1 MPLSAASQPPRSPFA
16 GAAPLAHRPLSAIAA
31 TAAGGVPQARIKRLL
46 GELVPQLASVHEQG
60 HICGDIT
67 VDSVGLDESGRA
79 HLLALNGPAQGDA
92 ALPAPGYAPFELYVD
107 DPAWPRGPWTDIY
120 ALSAVA
126 HSLITGRR
134 PPAAPERSVNDG
146 YQPLA
151 ERDLPKYDNDFL
163 RAIDAGL
170 AVQPQARPHT
180 LEAFV
185 ASLKFPEPE
194 APAEAAVPVPNEPPP
209 HDEVRE
215 EEPPRQR
222 PAVRSVLFAIL
233 LALATLGVAVYW
245 WQRLTGTPSGV
256 ITSSERVTAPGAAVT
271 PSDSREAE
279 PPPVAGATS
288 PRDGNAGSAAATSN
302 DAAPPA
308 PGTQEQAGPDA
319 ASTPNVAP
327 EADATGAHAES
338 EAAATPAP
346 AAARVTVR
354 INVQPWGEIWING
367 VRRGVSP
374 PMKELRLAPGRYSV
388 VVRNADLPPYRA
400 TLEVKAGQP
409 ARITHVFQ

>member
-1 MPLSAASQPPRSPFA
+1 MPLSAASQHPRSPFA

-79 HLLALNGPAQGDA
+79 HLLALNGAAQGEA
-92 ALPAPGYAPFELYVD
+92 ALPAPGYAPFELYVE

-151 ERDLPKYDNDFL
+151 QRDLPKYDNDFL

-170 AVQPQARPHT
+170 AVRPQARPHT

-185 ASLKFPEPE
+185 DSLKFPEPE
-194 APAEAAVPVPNEPPP
+194 PPAEAMAPLPSEPPP
-209 HDEVRE
+209 RDEVRD
-215 EEPPRQR
+215 EEPVRQR
-222 PAVRSVLFAIL
+222 PAVRSILFAIL

-256 ITSSERVTAPGAAVT
+256 ITSSERVTTPGATAT
-271 PSDSREAE
+271 PSDSRC
-279 PPPVAGATS
+279 
-288 PRDGNAGSAAATSN
+288 PRDGTHQRAAVGRDLDQWRAAWCQPAHEGIAPGAGTLLGRRAQCRPAAVSGHARGQGGPAGSHHARVPVSVRMALSQGVGW
-302 DAAPPA
+302 PA
-308 PGTQEQAGPDA
+308 G
-319 ASTPNVAP
+319 
-327 EADATGAHAES
+327 
-338 EAAATPAP
+338 
-346 AAARVTVR
+346 AARR
-354 INVQPWGEIWING
+354 
-367 VRRGVSP
+367 
-374 PMKELRLAPGRYSV
+374 
-388 VVRNADLPPYRA
+388 
-400 TLEVKAGQP
+400 
-409 ARITHVFQ
+409 

>member
-1 MPLSAASQPPRSPFA
+1 MPLSAASQHPRSPFA

-79 HLLALNGPAQGDA
+79 HLLALNGAAQGEA
-92 ALPAPGYAPFELYVD
+92 ALPAPGYAPFELYVE

-151 ERDLPKYDNDFL
+151 QRDLPKYDNDFL

-170 AVQPQARPHT
+170 AVRPQARPHT

-185 ASLKFPEPE
+185 DSLKFPEPE
-194 APAEAAVPVPNEPPP
+194 PPAEAMAPQPSEPPP
-209 HDEVRE
+209 RDEVRD
-215 EEPPRQR
+215 EEPVRQR
-222 PAVRSVLFAIL
+222 PAVRSILFAIL

-256 ITSSERVTAPGAAVT
+256 ITSSERVTTPGATAT

-279 PPPVAGATS
+279 PPAAGTA
-288 PRDGNAGSAAATSN
+288 PPQGGDAGSADTSG
-302 DAAPPA
+302 AAPPA
-308 PGTQEQAGPDA
+308 QAQAGPDA
-319 ASTPNVAP
+319 APAPDVAP
-327 EADATGAHAES
+327 EDAATDAQAES

-346 AAARVTVR
+346 AVARVTVR

>member
-1 MPLSAASQPPRSPFA
+1 MPLFAASQHPRSPFA

-79 HLLALNGPAQGDA
+79 HLLALNGAAQGEA
-92 ALPAPGYAPFELYVD
+92 ALPAPGYAPFELYVE

-151 ERDLPKYDNDFL
+151 QRDLPKYDNDFL

-170 AVQPQARPHT
+170 AVRPHT
-180 LEAFV
+180 FEAFV
-185 ASLKFPEPE
+185 DSLKFPEPE
-194 APAEAAVPVPNEPPP
+194 PPAEAMAPLPSEPPP
-209 HDEVRE
+209 RDEVHDE
-215 EEPPRQR
+215 EPVRQR
-222 PAVRSVLFAIL
+222 PAVRSILFAIL

-245 WQRLTGTPSGV
+245 WQRRYIRRCAAGASTGWSGRRSRARCCAGGRCNRRAGRIRGRRDAGTGRCPRDGTHQRAAV
-256 ITSSERVTAPGAAVT
+256 GRDLDQWRAAWCQPAHEGIAPGAGTLLGRRAQCRPAAVSGHALGQGG
-271 PSDSREAE
+271 PAGSHHARV
-279 PPPVAGATS
+279 PVSVRMALSQGVGWPAGA
-288 PRDGNAGSAAATSN
+288 
-302 DAAPPA
+302 
-308 PGTQEQAGPDA
+308 
-319 ASTPNVAP
+319 
-327 EADATGAHAES
+327 
-338 EAAATPAP
+338 
-346 AAARVTVR
+346 ARR
-354 INVQPWGEIWING
+354 
-367 VRRGVSP
+367 
-374 PMKELRLAPGRYSV
+374 
-388 VVRNADLPPYRA
+388 
-400 TLEVKAGQP
+400 
-409 ARITHVFQ
+409 

>member
-1 MPLSAASQPPRSPFA
+1 MPLFAASQHPRSPFA

-79 HLLALNGPAQGDA
+79 HLLALNGAAQGEA
-92 ALPAPGYAPFELYVD
+92 ALPAPGYAPFELYVE

-151 ERDLPKYDNDFL
+151 QRDLPKYDNDFL

-170 AVQPQARPHT
+170 AVRPHT
-180 LEAFV
+180 FEAFV
-185 ASLKFPEPE
+185 DSLKFPEPE
-194 APAEAAVPVPNEPPP
+194 PPAEAMAPLPSEPPP
-209 HDEVRE
+209 RDEVHDE
-215 EEPPRQR
+215 EPVRQR
-222 PAVRSVLFAIL
+222 PAVRSILFAIL

-256 ITSSERVTAPGAAVT
+256 ITSSERVTTPGATAT

-279 PPPVAGATS
+279 PPA
-288 PRDGNAGSAAATSN
+288 AGSADTSG
-302 DAAPPA
+302 AAPPA
-308 PGTQEQAGPDA
+308 QAQAGPDA
-319 ASTPNVAP
+319 APAPDVAP
-327 EADATGAHAES
+327 EDAATDAQAES

-374 PMKELRLAPGRYSV
+374 PMKELRLVPGRYSV

-400 TLEVKAGQP
+400 TL
-409 ARITHVFQ
+409 

>member
-1 MPLSAASQPPRSPFA
+1 MPLFAASQHPRSPFA

-79 HLLALNGPAQGDA
+79 HLLALNGAAQGEA
-92 ALPAPGYAPFELYVD
+92 ALPAPGYAPFELYVE

-151 ERDLPKYDNDFL
+151 QRDLPKYDNDFL

-170 AVQPQARPHT
+170 AVRPHT
-180 LEAFV
+180 FEAFV
-185 ASLKFPEPE
+185 DSLKFPEPE
-194 APAEAAVPVPNEPPP
+194 PPAEAMAPLPSEPPP
-209 HDEVRE
+209 RDEVHDE
-215 EEPPRQR
+215 EPVRQR
-222 PAVRSVLFAIL
+222 PAVRSILFAIL

-256 ITSSERVTAPGAAVT
+256 ITSSERVTTPGATAT

-279 PPPVAGATS
+279 PPAAGAAS
-288 PRDGNAGSAAATSN
+288 PQGGD
-302 DAAPPA
+302 
-308 PGTQEQAGPDA
+308 
-319 ASTPNVAP
+319 
-327 EADATGAHAES
+327 
-338 EAAATPAP
+338 
-346 AAARVTVR
+346 
-354 INVQPWGEIWING
+354 
-367 VRRGVSP
+367 
-374 PMKELRLAPGRYSV
+374 
-388 VVRNADLPPYRA
+388 
-400 TLEVKAGQP
+400 
-409 ARITHVFQ
+409 

>member
-1 MPLSAASQPPRSPFA
+1 MPLFAASQHPRSPFA

-79 HLLALNGPAQGDA
+79 HLLALNGAAQGEA
-92 ALPAPGYAPFELYVD
+92 ALPAPGYAPFELYVE

-151 ERDLPKYDNDFL
+151 QRDLPKYDNDFL

-170 AVQPQARPHT
+170 AVRPHT
-180 LEAFV
+180 FEAFV
-185 ASLKFPEPE
+185 DSLKFPEPE
-194 APAEAAVPVPNEPPP
+194 PPAEAMAPLPSDPPP
-209 HDEVRE
+209 RDEVHDE
-215 EEPPRQR
+215 EPVRQR
-222 PAVRSVLFAIL
+222 PAVRSILFAIL

-256 ITSSERVTAPGAAVT
+256 ITSSERVTTPGATAT

-279 PPPVAGATS
+279 PPA
-288 PRDGNAGSAAATSN
+288 AGSADTSG
-302 DAAPPA
+302 AAPPA
-308 PGTQEQAGPDA
+308 QAQAGPDA
-319 ASTPNVAP
+319 APAPDVAP
-327 EADATGAHAES
+327 EDAATDAQAES

-374 PMKELRLAPGRYSV
+374 PMKELRLVPGRYSV

-400 TLEVKAGQP
+400 TL
-409 ARITHVFQ
+409 

>member
-1 MPLSAASQPPRSPFA
+1 MPLFAASQHPRSPFA

-79 HLLALNGPAQGDA
+79 HLLALNGAAQGEA
-92 ALPAPGYAPFELYVD
+92 ALPAPGYAPFELYVE

-151 ERDLPKYDNDFL
+151 QRDLPKYDNDFL

-170 AVQPQARPHT
+170 AVRPHT
-180 LEAFV
+180 FEAFV
-185 ASLKFPEPE
+185 DSLKFPEPE
-194 APAEAAVPVPNEPPP
+194 PPAEAMAPLPSEPPP
-209 HDEVRE
+209 RDEVHDE
-215 EEPPRQR
+215 EPVRQR
-222 PAVRSVLFAIL
+222 PAVRSILFAIL

-256 ITSSERVTAPGAAVT
+256 ITSSERVTTPGATAT

-279 PPPVAGATS
+279 PPAAGASTGWS
-288 PRDGNAGSAAATSN
+288 GRRSRARCCAGGRCNRRAGRIRGRRDAGTGRCPRDGTHQRAAVGRDLDQWRAAWCQPAHEGIAPGAGTLLGRRAQCRPAAVSGHALGQGGPAGSHHARVPVSVRMALSQGVGW
-302 DAAPPA
+302 PA
-308 PGTQEQAGPDA
+308 G
-319 ASTPNVAP
+319 
-327 EADATGAHAES
+327 
-338 EAAATPAP
+338 
-346 AAARVTVR
+346 AARR
-354 INVQPWGEIWING
+354 
-367 VRRGVSP
+367 
-374 PMKELRLAPGRYSV
+374 
-388 VVRNADLPPYRA
+388 
-400 TLEVKAGQP
+400 
-409 ARITHVFQ
+409 

>member
-1 MPLSAASQPPRSPFA
+1 MPLFAASQHPRSPFA

-79 HLLALNGPAQGDA
+79 HLLALNGAAQGEA
-92 ALPAPGYAPFELYVD
+92 ALPAPGYAPFELYVE

-151 ERDLPKYDNDFL
+151 QRDLPKYDNDFL

-170 AVQPQARPHT
+170 AVRPHT
-180 LEAFV
+180 FEAFV
-185 ASLKFPEPE
+185 DSLKFPEPE
-194 APAEAAVPVPNEPPP
+194 PPAEAMAPLPSEPPP
-209 HDEVRE
+209 RDEVHDE
-215 EEPPRQR
+215 EPVRQR
-222 PAVRSVLFAIL
+222 PAVRSILFAIL

-256 ITSSERVTAPGAAVT
+256 ITSSERVTTPGATAT

-279 PPPVAGATS
+279 
-288 PRDGNAGSAAATSN
+288 
-302 DAAPPA
+302 
-308 PGTQEQAGPDA
+308 
-319 ASTPNVAP
+319 
-327 EADATGAHAES
+327 
-338 EAAATPAP
+338 
-346 AAARVTVR
+346 
-354 INVQPWGEIWING
+354 
-367 VRRGVSP
+367 
-374 PMKELRLAPGRYSV
+374 
-388 VVRNADLPPYRA
+388 
-400 TLEVKAGQP
+400 
-409 ARITHVFQ
+409 